1 MYNIKTAKSSDLVK
15 KGDYDTNIGEIE
27 KRRPDH
33 DHGEYITIQEFN
45 KLTAENFAE
54 RSKQSNLKWYCWFR
68 IKNRFWWKAK
78 TLQ

>member
-1 MYNIKTAKSSDLVK
+1 MNNIKTPKSRDLVK
-15 KGDYDTNIGEIE
+15 KGHYDTNIGEIE

-33 DHGEYITIQEFN
+33 DHGEYITTQEFN

-54 RSKQSNLKWYCWFR
+54 RSKQSNLKWYCWFL
-68 IKNRFWWKAK
+68 IKDRFLWKAK

>member
-1 MYNIKTAKSSDLVK
+1 MNNIKTAKSSDLVK

-27 KRRPDH
+27 KRRPDD

-54 RSKQSNLKWYCWFR
+54 RSKQSNLK
-68 IKNRFWWKAK
+68 
-78 TLQ
+78 